1 MTSKFTK
8 LSGQLVDKF
17 TRASSTLPAH
27 HTDLVK
33 TVSILKN
40 ELLST
45 GNCKQKFESVLDQ
58 KGQWLLTSYRDG
70 AGIVELMDQLFPLPH
85 LALQVSFTSLVFP
98 VLKLE
103 SWNLKFGSFLIRL

>member
-17 TRASSTLPAH
+17 TRASKLPAH

-45 GNCKQKFESVLDQ
+45 GNSKEKFESVLDQ

-70 AGIVELMDQLFPLPH
+70 AGIVELMDQLFPLPY
-85 LALQVSFTSLVFP
+85 LALQVTHSHLSCFP
-98 VLKLE
+98 Y
-103 SWNLKFGSFLIRL
+103 